1 MLIALKDSMKQARA
15 VKEQEILSILIERP
29 DLSYEAIGKMF
40 GVSEWPI
47 KQIVKK
53 YNLNRKRGP
62 KKPIIRNTGA

>member
-1 MLIALKDSMKQARA
+1 MPVGLKDSLRTARLA
-15 VKEQEILSILIERP
+15 KEQEILSILIERH
-29 DLSYEAIGKMF
+29 DLSYEAIGKVF

-62 KKPIIRNTGA
+62 KKSIIQNTGA

>member
-1 MLIALKDSMKQARA
+1 MPVALKDSMKQARA
-15 VKEQEILSILIERP
+15 VKEQEILSILIERH

-62 KKPIIRNTGA
+62 KKSIIQNT